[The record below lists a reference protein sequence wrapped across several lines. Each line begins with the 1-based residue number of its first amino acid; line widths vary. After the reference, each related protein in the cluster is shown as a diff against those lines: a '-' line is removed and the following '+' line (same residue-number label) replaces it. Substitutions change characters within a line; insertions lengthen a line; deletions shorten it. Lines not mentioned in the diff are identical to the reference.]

1 MTILKLDCG
10 KEIPLRYSTLEM
22 LDIQEDVGQI
32 DAAIKT
38 LNGLNPDDDKDLSKI
53 VGKDQLKALG
63 SFLRIM
69 GNAGLRERG
78 EEANMKNREILSWI
92 QPWEIYIAVNAVM
105 DEIAVGMRSEI
116 PDKEEEGP
124 VDVTLEEI
132 KKKEM
137 KDD

>member
-10 KEIPLRYSTLEM
+10 KEIPLKYSTLEM
-22 LDIQEDVGQI
+22 LDIQESVGQI
-32 DAAIKT
+32 DRAIKM
-38 LNGLNPDDDKDLSKI
+38 LNGLNPDDDSDLSKV
-53 VGKDQLKALG
+53 VGKDQLKTLG
-63 SFLRIM
+63 AFLRIL

-78 EEANMKNREILSWI
+78 EEADLKSREILSWI
-92 QPWEIYIAVNAVM
+92 QPFEIYVAVNAVM

-124 VDVTLEEI
+124 VDVTLEEM

-137 KDD
+137 KEG